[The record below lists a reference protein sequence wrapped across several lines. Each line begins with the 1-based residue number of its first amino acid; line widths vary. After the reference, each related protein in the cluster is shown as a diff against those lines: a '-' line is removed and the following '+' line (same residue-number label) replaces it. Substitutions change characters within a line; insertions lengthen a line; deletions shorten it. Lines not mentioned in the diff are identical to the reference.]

1 MRITV
6 FLFLLLLPTVVF
18 AQNPAS
24 DQGANDDERAK
35 DTGRPFQIDFKNR
48 PSIRIGEFANV
59 DFKAKWHFDFL
70 GFDPPSWNPPA
81 VVNSLPATP
90 PTFYLTRARFGL
102 KGRLTKY
109 FDYEVERD
117 MRQTFGSD
125 HEWHPWKDNYV
136 NAHLHPMLEVMIGKF
151 KLPFGM
157 ESNLSEDRLDFAFKS
172 RVSDILSPARERG
185 AMLHG
190 TLLEKQRLTYAA
202 GVFRYDGEGSD
213 IHGQPTAGRTYATR
227 LAGEPLRSVTLL
239 PKTLRHTYVGAAM
252 TRGRLIDGLNG
263 VDGQTFSNFTYF
275 DHMYVRGDR
284 TRIGTELSWKEG
296 PFDLK
301 GEYIHM
307 SEERINQGIR
317 GETLPD
323 TISRGWYVMGT
334 VTPFGKL
341 KSSGKPKDPFL
352 VGHGFGAVEFSARLD
367 VLAFY
372 SAPGPGIPTRSPRAP
387 TILPNGERTWTIGP
401 TWYLNH
407 WVKIQVHGQREH
419 LTDIER
425 KAIFGQTKFLTGV
438 IRLQLAM

>member
-1 MRITV
+1 MRLSV
-6 FLFLLLLPTVVF
+6 CLALVLFPAVLF
-18 AQNPAS
+18 AQSPS
-24 DQGANDDERAK
+24 TDQDANDDETAH

-48 PSIRIGEFANV
+48 PSIRIGEFASV
-59 DFKAKWHFDFL
+59 DLKAKWHFDFL

-81 VVNSLPATP
+81 VVNSLPSTP

-136 NAHLHPMLEVMIGKF
+136 NAHLNPKLEVMVGKF
-151 KLPFGM
+151 KMPFGM

-190 TLLEKQRLTYAA
+190 TVLEKERLTYGV

-213 IHGQPTAGRTYATR
+213 IHGQPTAGRTYAAH
-227 LAGEPLRSVTLL
+227 LSGEPLRERKQL
-239 PKTLRHTYVGAAM
+239 PKTLRHTYFGVAM

-263 VDGQTFSNFTYF
+263 VHGQTFSNFTYF
-275 DHMYVRGDR
+275 DHMYVHGER
-284 TRIGTELSWKEG
+284 TRIGTELNWKEG

-301 GEYIHM
+301 SEYIHM
-307 SEERINQGIR
+307 SEERVDQGIR

-323 TISRGWYVMGT
+323 TIARGWYVMGT
-334 VTPFGKL
+334 VTPLGKM
-341 KSSGKPKDPFL
+341 KSNGKPKNPFL
-352 VGHGFGAVEFSARLD
+352 TGHGFGAVEFSARLD

-372 SAPGPGIPTRSPRAP
+372 SAEGPGLPSRSPRAP

-401 TWYLNH
+401 TWYINH
-407 WVKIQVHGQREH
+407 FVKIQAHAQRER
-419 LTDIER
+419 LTDVER
-425 KAIFGQTKFLTGV
+425 KAVFGQTRFLTGV
-438 IRLQLAM
+438 IRLQLSM

>member
-1 MRITV
+1 MRIPV
-6 FLFLLLLPTVVF
+6 CIFLLLLPAVVF
-18 AQNPAS
+18 AQNPAG
-24 DQGANDDERAK
+24 DQDASDDERVQ
-35 DTGRPFQIDFKNR
+35 DTGRPFQINFKNR

-70 GFDPPSWNPPA
+70 GFDPPRWNPPA
-81 VVNSLPATP
+81 VVNALPTTP

-136 NAHLHPMLEVMIGKF
+136 NAHLNPRLEVMVGKF

-190 TLLEKQRLTYAA
+190 TLLEKERLTYAA

-227 LAGEPLRSVTLL
+227 FAGEPLRSVKLL

-263 VDGQTFSNFTYF
+263 VHGQTFSNFTYF

-284 TRIGTELSWKEG
+284 TRIGTEVNWKEG

-323 TISRGWYVMGT
+323 SISRGWYAMGT

-352 VGHGFGAVEFSARLD
+352 VGHGFGALEFSARFD

-372 SAPGPGIPTRSPRAP
+372 SAQGPGLPTRSPRAP

-401 TWYLNH
+401 TWYVNH
-407 WVKIQVHGQREH
+407 FVKIQVHGQREH

-425 KAIFGQTKFLTGV
+425 KAILGHTKFLAGV